1 MNIRRWARLLLAAVP
16 LLSGCSGFWNAL
28 PTTTTTT
35 GTGGIFYVLN
45 QKASQIA
52 AFSIVS
58 GKVTAVT
65 GSPYTLGSVPFAI
78 AMAPGGGYLY
88 VSTAAGIY
96 LYTVGTGGALTLA
109 NSGGVISQDPAF
121 TMQVDP
127 TSSWLVEAVSG
138 EAAVNAIPIVAA
150 SGLLDSTGTE
160 QTLALPASTIQQ
172 LALSPANSTTPFVF
186 IAMGSGGTAIIP
198 FTATNTNP
206 FGGVSRTA
214 VKGTNGGAN
223 TIGVDPS
230 NRLLYIGE
238 TVATTGTQTGGLRVF
253 TVGTTLTELSGS
265 PYTTGG
271 TGPSAILPTA
281 DYVYV
286 ANKAVGG
293 SATGNVTGYAI
304 TATGSVYSLTLV
316 NTIAA
321 GDATIGLAEDSTS
334 TFLLALN
341 SGGNPDL
348 STYTFDTR
356 TAGKLD
362 ASITAA
368 TGTDPVQAVAIAAVP

>member
-1 MNIRRWARLLLAAVP
+1 
-16 LLSGCSGFWNAL
+16 
-28 PTTTTTT
+28 
-35 GTGGIFYVLN
+35 VL
-45 QKASQIA
+45 
-52 AFSIVS
+52 
-58 GKVTAVT
+58 T
-65 GSPYTLGSVPFAI
+65 
-78 AMAPGGGYLY
+78 
-88 VSTAAGIY
+88 
-96 LYTVGTGGALTLA
+96 
-109 NSGGVISQDPAF
+109 D
-121 TMQVDP
+121 
-127 TSSWLVEAVSG
+127 
-138 EAAVNAIPIVAA
+138 
-150 SGLLDSTGTE
+150 TGTE

-348 STYTFDTR
+348 STYTFDTT